1 MLLIFGMIK
10 RIRGTVTTCRLA
22 PSSAARVAYSA
33 KGLLQSIAAGIYQ
46 RIQHRTPIQQNSAVE
61 LLVLG

>member
-1 MLLIFGMIK
+1 MLLVFGMIK

-33 KGLLQSIAAGIYQ
+33 KGLLHRLLPDIMDSA
-46 RIQHRTPIQQNSAVE
+46 RTPIQQNSAVE